1 MRADEHDLDRVL
13 DHAAAMV
20 LMPDTSAQ
28 DAMLVASSSIAG
40 GFRAFVVDLANESA
54 IDLVGALTTR
64 HDTVIGCRTAGDVPL
79 LEEGLA
85 AGVAFVLDAEDD
97 EAVAKLVRD
106 AGRVWIPKIVSVER
120 AGRHRC
126 EGESWGWFEPGGEA
140 SFEQLVEASA
150 ARSWLAGPGVA
161 GNRIEE
167 WSEAGARAVVLA
179 EAIYS
184 QKLLE
189 QGDRR
194 AIRDYAAAVHREATL
209 IASAARSRG

>member
-13 DHAAAMV
+13 KHAAAMV

-40 GFRAFVVDLANESA
+40 GFRTLVVNLRSESS

-64 HDTVIGCRTAGDVPL
+64 HDTVIGCRSSGDPKL
-79 LEEGLA
+79 LEAALA
-85 AGVAFVLDAEDD
+85 AGAAFVLDPEDD
-97 EAVAKLVRD
+97 AQVCAQVQ
-106 AGRVWIPKIVSVER
+106 AAQSVWIPRITSVDR
-120 AGRHRC
+120 AGQRRC
-126 EGESWGWFEPGGEA
+126 HGELWGWFEPGGEA
-140 SFEQLVEASA
+140 SFEQVVGASLS
-150 ARSWLAGPGVA
+150 RSWLAGPGVA
-161 GNRIEE
+161 GNRIGE
-167 WSEAGARAVVLA
+167 WSEAGARAVILA